1 MLVCP
6 PSRLQ
11 RAAIGIAAVFG
22 VLSIL
27 AGGTILLG
35 LRDAGYEVVRPVLVF
50 NTIMGVVY
58 LAAAAVTLRD
68 LELGWRLAFA
78 ISLANA
84 AVLTGVALYDAAT
97 GGVATETVAAMLA
110 RTLVWFGIFGMLSWV
125 RRPRRR
131 WTPTGA

>member
-22 VLSIL
+22 VLTVF
-27 AGGTILLG
+27 AGGTLLLG
-35 LRDAGYEVVRPVLVF
+35 LRDAGYDVVRPVLVF
-50 NTIMGVVY
+50 NTIMGLVY

-97 GGVATETVAAMLA
+97 GGVATETVAAMLT
-110 RTLVWFGIFGMLSWV
+110 RTLVWFGLFGMLSWV
-125 RRPRRR
+125 RRPRSR
-131 WTPTGA
+131 WTPRGA